1 MKKAIMINALVL
13 LTACG
18 APSRQVQAPEANRA
32 ANAANAWEEMS
43 QQNKPISQRFG
54 SLDEYLAHLELTQ
67 APVDG
72 PWYRQIRPGV
82 YELQTGNLRV
92 LEGTSEPKRIFTRE
106 ELEREFGFRK

>member
-1 MKKAIMINALVL
+1 MISALVL

-18 APSRQVQAPEANRA
+18 APARQASAPEANRTTNVA
-32 ANAANAWEEMS
+32 DAGEKMAP
-43 QQNKPISQRFG
+43 QNQPISQRFR
-54 SLDEYLAHLELTQ
+54 SLDQYLAHLELTQ

-72 PWYRQIRPGV
+72 PWYREVKPGI